1 MDERRRSS
9 HGKSS
14 IAIVLGFRTH
24 GVVKSHCAF
33 RHSLRKNLFARVSLF
48 QESTQSIVHS
58 TALKMAPI
66 SFAKRWVKPEV
77 RFRLAFSLYVA
88 ALRRRLFFGA
98 RWSVLGFGSC
108 ICILNFRFCSWSSF
122 WSFFYLSCFSRE
134 FWSCELRAG
143 TASAVPV
150 EEKDRNRSQRRC
162 FWCAYCMSILE
173 FA

>member
-58 TALKMAPI
+58 TALNMAPI

-98 RWSVLGFGSC
+98 RWSVLGFGSWYLHSKFSVLFLVFVLV
-108 ICILNFRFCSWSSF
+108 IFLFVLFFERILVLWASRRNGKRR
-122 WSFFYLSCFSRE
+122 SCR
-134 FWSCELRAG
+134 G
-143 TASAVPV
+143 GG
-150 EEKDRNRSQRRC
+150 
-162 FWCAYCMSILE
+162 
-173 FA
+173 